1 MTQLIRY
8 GKLQNKD
15 YTANKHIM
23 KKILFFIAISLL
35 LAGCSKDD
43 DTDEAKYCWNFQI
56 RVMTTIYSGTEKTS
70 SVVTNEIICDL
81 TEAEANEMKEKIY
94 NVSEGSKGGYRVK
107 IVTEVINLSK
117 KRDNSNGNSQYDR
130 GDWS

>member
-1 MTQLIRY
+1 MSTP
-8 GKLQNKD
+8 
-15 YTANKHIM
+15 
-23 KKILFFIAISLL
+23 
-35 LAGCSKDD
+35 
-43 DTDEAKYCWNFQI
+43 
-56 RVMTTIYSGTEKTS
+56 IYSGTEKTS
-70 SVVTNEIICDL
+70 SVVTNETICDL

-94 NVSEGSKGGYRVK
+94 NVSEGSKGGCRVK

>member
-1 MTQLIRY
+1 
-8 GKLQNKD
+8 
-15 YTANKHIM
+15 
-23 KKILFFIAISLL
+23 
-35 LAGCSKDD
+35 
-43 DTDEAKYCWNFQI
+43 
-56 RVMTTIYSGTEKTS
+56 
-70 SVVTNEIICDL
+70 
-81 TEAEANEMKEKIY
+81 MKEKIY

>member
-1 MTQLIRY
+1 
-8 GKLQNKD
+8 
-15 YTANKHIM
+15 M
-23 KKILFFIAISLL
+23 KKILFLLPFLILL
-35 LAGCSKDD
+35 LGCSKDD

-70 SVVTNEIICDL
+70 SVVTNETICDL

-107 IVTEVINLSK
+107 IVTKVIGLSK
-117 KRDNSNGNSQYDR
+117 KKNNSNGNSQYDR
-130 GDWS
+130 EHWN